1 MIDLFENIEEV
12 KQEESIQ
19 ENKQVVQSDDD
30 IDRMIEDQE
39 EYDELAYMVSFK
51 YGLSLTENTKDENLE
66 KIKHLVYDSH
76 YMDFEE
82 EKHQIESL
90 IMDATEDPIQ
100 EDKQEEETI
109 QEVKQEAIDIKTPN
123 KNYIQEEETIQE
135 IEIKTPNKNSIAI
148 EESQEDKEI
157 EYNFKQY
164 LKSIIAIQ
172 NLAIEES
179 DDSISFNFTI
189 KKADLNTFKQP
200 KVYSSY
206 VHSLKIKRGQEEA
219 RKRGKKPGIKQGM
232 KRERKDKQF
241 IIDQIKALSNSF
253 NGSMNNHEL
262 AKELNCSLNRICNY
276 KRQIKQKLKNSN

>member
-1 MIDLFENIEEV
+1 MLDLFDNIEEV
-12 KQEESIQ
+12 A
-19 ENKQVVQSDDD
+19 QSDDD
-30 IDRMIEDQE
+30 IDMMIEEQE

-51 YGLSLTENTKDENLE
+51 YGLTLPENIKDENLE

-90 IMDATEDPIQ
+90 IMDATDASDQ
-100 EDKQEEETI
+100 EEVKQEAIDFNTEKEETI
-109 QEVKQEAIDIKTPN
+109 QEVKQV
-123 KNYIQEEETIQE
+123 ETIQE
-135 IEIKTPNKNSIAI
+135 NKQ
-148 EESQEDKEI
+148 EESIQEDKQEYKEI

-179 DDSISFNFTI
+179 DDCLSFVFTI
-189 KKADLNTFKQP
+189 KKDDLMTFTPP
-200 KVYSSY
+200 KTYSSY
-206 VHSLKIKRGQEEA
+206 EHSVKIKKGQEEA
-219 RKRGKKPGIKQGM
+219 RKEGRTPGVKRGS

-241 IIDQIKALSNSF
+241 IIDKIKALSNSF

-262 AKELNCSLNRICNY
+262 AKVLHCSLNRICNY
-276 KRQIKQKLKNSN
+276 KRDIKKQLKNSN